1 MKQSVSKKYITFS
14 ENVCQVSVLSNN
26 ITRLSRGISP
36 ALISKSTELSYF
48 SSLATIV
55 YIQYLYL
62 FSDGGQLEIRISN

>member
-14 ENVCQVSVLSNN
+14 EKVYQVSVFSNN

-55 YIQYLYL
+55 YIQYLCL